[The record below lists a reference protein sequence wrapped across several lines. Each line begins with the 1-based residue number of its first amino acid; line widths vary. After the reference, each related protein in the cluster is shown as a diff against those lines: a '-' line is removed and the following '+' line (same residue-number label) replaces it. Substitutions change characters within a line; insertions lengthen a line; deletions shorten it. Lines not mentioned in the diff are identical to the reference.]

1 VAVSRAAVRH
11 LKRADPKL
19 RRIIERVGP
28 YRPRSRDEGEH
39 FDHLIRAIVYQ
50 QLAGAAAATIHGRLL
65 ALYGDK
71 APTPAQLLATR
82 PAALR
87 RAGLSPQK
95 LGYVIDLAR
104 KVASG
109 SVALDQLPGHADEAV
124 IEALTQVKGVGTWTA
139 QMFLMFRLGR
149 PDVLPVQDLGI
160 QKAMRRAYGLRAMP
174 SPKRMEKIAASWRP
188 YRTVACWYLWRSL
201 DLPAGGR

>member
-1 VAVSRAAVRH
+1 MSRAAVRH
-11 LKRADPKL
+11 LKRADPTL
-19 RRIIERVGP
+19 RRVIERVGP
-28 YRPRSRDEGEH
+28 YRPRPQSEGEH
-39 FDHLIRAIVYQ
+39 LDHLIRAIVYQ

-65 ALYGDK
+65 ALYGNR

-82 PAALR
+82 PARLR

-95 LGYVIDLAR
+95 LGYLKDLAR

-109 SVALDQLPGHADEAV
+109 AVPLDTLPERDDTAV
-124 IEALTQVKGVGTWTA
+124 IEALTEIKGVGTWTA

-149 PDVLPVQDLGI
+149 LDVLPVLDLGI
-160 QKAMRRAYGLRAMP
+160 QKAMRHAYGLRGMP
-174 SPKRMEKIAASWRP
+174 SPARMEKIAAPWRP

-201 DLPAGGR
+201 EFPPP